1 MLRNIMKKLLPQ
13 QDTERRH
20 IDYRSNVIQY
30 DEMGYPLRYV
40 IMSDKEHIWI
50 DTVEQEG
57 DIVLQWEEKNGN
69 GNVSYNN

>member
-13 QDTERRH
+13 QDAKRRH
-20 IDYRSNVIQY
+20 IAYRSNVIQY

-57 DIVLQWEEKNGN
+57 DVVLQWEESK
-69 GNVSYNN
+69 

>member
-1 MLRNIMKKLLPQ
+1 MLQDLMKKLLPKR
-13 QDTERRH
+13 DTERRH
-20 IDYRSNVIQY
+20 IAYSSNVIQY

-57 DIVLQWEEKNGN
+57 DVVLQWEEE
-69 GNVSYNN
+69 